1 MKKETAFRSLVLF
14 AFLSVFLAMSAQDKK
29 AWVFRPGGWW
39 LEEHVQWGET
49 SSSGHE
55 EYFYHRYSIPG
66 DTIVNGENCL
76 KLMYSA
82 FGKAPE
88 LYAILKTEGE
98 KVFFKENKTSDKWLL
113 LYDFGAPKDE
123 IFQVYS
129 FYYYYHFDQDS
140 EGKGVDIRVLS
151 SEYDPEYDDNLV
163 LTLEQKCFVEN
174 PELVDPELLD
184 TWETGRKW
192 IYGIGTPWGI
202 KYNAD
207 FGVLSGSGSVRLIEA
222 GVDDEVVYSQPRQGS
237 ETTSWFNP
245 EDTWEYLWVERPWII
260 DYSPDPVD
268 ADPIVFYSPD
278 IVTREGKEY
287 RRFVWNWKDD
297 RNPHH
302 YPIESYFLLR
312 EEDGAYYAYIDSA
325 KDDEP
330 EADESKK
337 SGINPGEYLLYDFNM
352 EVGAKYAAPVTHIL
366 NEDEGG
372 ALLPEDC
379 YLADFIVTG
388 KSVDHDGRRVLVI
401 EPDYDQ
407 WENASPVGDYWK
419 INIVEGIG
427 PIYNDCLLTALYFRD
442 QNAGWKPEPFYTL
455 YNVRN
460 EEGEEIF
467 INPVQTA
474 AGFLAEQDYQWV
486 YGLFDSEGNV
496 SYMRMKFNYLIEDKG
511 KVYRRFKVVA
521 LSDNP
526 DKDWTRVNGAVYTVR
541 EEEGKIWLLH
551 SANYLELDK
560 DPSVVESLI
569 YDFGAA
575 DGEELTFY
583 SPAGEKSAKIA
594 TGLTEVGGEDKLS
607 YTFEGSDGVK
617 CVEGIGITKGG
628 ILPAVNTEFHRP
640 ASADDESFVGAV
652 LVAVYD
658 GEGNL
663 IFRQDLP
670 DAVEAISAPEGGF
683 TAPEDRLY
691 DLQGRELREPV
702 PGQPY
707 IKGGKVFVET
717 K

>member
-1 MKKETAFRSLVLF
+1 MKKILLLILLAS
-14 AFLSVFLAMSAQDKK
+14 LSVGAAIAQIDNESKK
-29 AWVFRPGGWW
+29 
-39 LEEHVQWGET
+39 
-49 SSSGHE
+49 
-55 EYFYHRYSIPG
+55 
-66 DTIVNGENCL
+66 
-76 KLMYSA
+76 
-82 FGKAPE
+82 
-88 LYAILKTEGE
+88 
-98 KVFFKENKTSDKWLL
+98 
-113 LYDFGAPKDE
+113 
-123 IFQVYS
+123 
-129 FYYYYHFDQDS
+129 
-140 EGKGVDIRVLS
+140 
-151 SEYDPEYDDNLV
+151 
-163 LTLEQKCFVEN
+163 
-174 PELVDPELLD
+174 
-184 TWETGRKW
+184 
-192 IYGIGTPWGI
+192 
-202 KYNAD
+202 
-207 FGVLSGSGSVRLIEA
+207 
-222 GVDDEVVYSQPRQGS
+222 
-237 ETTSWFNP
+237 WFNP
-245 EDTWEYLWVERPWII
+245 DDTWEYFWVKRPWIY
-260 DYSPDPVD
+260 DYYPDGVNVF
-268 ADPIVFYSPD
+268 PIAFYSPD
-278 IVTREGKEY
+278 VVTRDGKEY

-297 RNPHH
+297 CNRNH

-312 EEDGAYYAYIDSA
+312 EEGGAYYAYIDPA

-330 EADESKK
+330 EADESKE

-352 EVGAKYAAPVTHIL
+352 EVGAKYAAPVTNFL
-366 NEDEGG
+366 NENDGG
-372 ALLPEDC
+372 ALLPEAC

-388 KSVDHDGRRVLVI
+388 KSIDHDGRRVLVI

-407 WENASPVGDYWK
+407 WDDANPVGNHRK

-427 PIYNDCLLTALYFRD
+427 PIYNDCLLTALHFRP
-442 QNAGWKPEPFYTL
+442 QISGWKPEPFYTL

-486 YGLFDSEGNV
+486 YGLFDSEGNI
-496 SYMRMKFNYLIEDKG
+496 SYMMMRFNYLIEDKG

-526 DKDWTRVNGAVYTVR
+526 DKGWTPVDGAVYTVR
-541 EEEGKIWLLH
+541 EEDGKIWLLH
-551 SANYLELDK
+551 SANYLELGK
-560 DPSVVESLI
+560 DSSVVESLI
-569 YDFGAA
+569 YDFVAA
-575 DGEELTFY
+575 DGKELTFY
-583 SPAGEKSAKIA
+583 SPKGWTSAKIA
-594 TGLTEVGGEDKLS
+594 TGLTQVGGVDKLS

-640 ASADDESFVGAV
+640 SSADDESFVGAV

-670 DAVEAISAPEGGF
+670 DGVEAISASDGGF

-691 DLQGRELREPV
+691 DLQGRELREAV

>member
-1 MKKETAFRSLVLF
+1 MKRLLLFTAVAVLCSLMSFGHPTLQATAVADGGAVPQEDAIRTEDDFSESSEEKELEPIHVSVDIDDGLLQKVSISVNIGEWAPVTDAEIELFEVGDETRLAVADLIQNTLV
-14 AFLSVFLAMSAQDKK
+14 
-29 AWVFRPGGWW
+29 
-39 LEEHVQWGET
+39 
-49 SSSGHE
+49 
-55 EYFYHRYSIPG
+55 
-66 DTIVNGENCL
+66 NCL
-76 KLMYSA
+76 LLEADFDNFKLS
-82 FGKAPE
+82 PE
-88 LYAILKTEGE
+88 
-98 KVFFKENKTSDKWLL
+98 KEYYLLVAAGSL
-113 LYDFGAPKDE
+113 LY
-123 IFQVYS
+123 Y
-129 FYYYYHFDQDS
+129 
-140 EGKGVDIRVLS
+140 
-151 SEYDPEYDDNLV
+151 
-163 LTLEQKCFVEN
+163 EN
-174 PELVDPELLD
+174 IP
-184 TWETGRKW
+184 
-192 IYGIGTPWGI
+192 
-202 KYNAD
+202 NAAYTHY
-207 FGVLSGSGSVRLIEA
+207 FTVPA
-222 GVDDEVVYSQPRQGS
+222 

-245 EDTWEYLWVERPWII
+245 DDTWEYLWVKRPWIY
-260 DYSPDPVD
+260 DYYPDWVD

-297 RNPHH
+297 RHPLH

-312 EEDGAYYAYIDSA
+312 EEDGAYYAYIDPA

-352 EVGAKYAAPVTHIL
+352 EVGTKYAAPVTNFL
-366 NEDEGG
+366 NENDGG
-372 ALLPEDC
+372 ALLPKYC

-388 KSVDHDGRRVLVI
+388 KSVDHYGRRVLVI
-401 EPDYDQ
+401 KPYDE
-407 WENASPVGDYWK
+407 WEVNPAGDYLK

-427 PIYNDCLLTALYFRD
+427 PIYNDCLLTALHFRP
-442 QNAGWKPEPFYTL
+442 QISGWKPEPFYTL

-496 SYMRMKFNYLIEDKG
+496 SYMRMGFNYLIEDKG
-511 KVYRRFKVVA
+511 KAYRRFKVDA

-526 DKDWTRVNGAVYTVR
+526 DKDWTPVNGAVYTVR
-541 EEEGKIWLLH
+541 EEKGKIWLLH
-551 SANYLELDK
+551 SANYLELGENS
-560 DPSVVESLI
+560 SVVESLI
-569 YDFGAA
+569 YDFVAA

-583 SPAGEKSAKIA
+583 SPKGWTSAKIA

-640 ASADDESFVGAV
+640 SSADDVSFVGAV

-670 DAVEAISAPEGGF
+670 DAVEAISASEGGF
-683 TAPEDRLY
+683 TAPADRLY
-691 DLQGRELREPV
+691 DLQGRELSEPI

-707 IKGGKVFVET
+707 IRGGKVFVET